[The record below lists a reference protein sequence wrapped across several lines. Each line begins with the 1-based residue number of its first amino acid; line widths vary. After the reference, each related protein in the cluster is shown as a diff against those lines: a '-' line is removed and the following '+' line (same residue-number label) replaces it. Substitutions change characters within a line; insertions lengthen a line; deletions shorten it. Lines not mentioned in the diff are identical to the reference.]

1 MKTQSIQIS
10 MFYCSNSLREDELGS
25 ICSQVRDIEINS
37 ISLPCSGKVN
47 LLYLLKAIE
56 TGSDGVLVVSCR
68 LGDCRY
74 LQGNYRA
81 QKRVHF
87 IDDLLHETGF
97 KKGHILFVDPQEED
111 KIDTIVSA
119 IEQMVNSFRIEFQQ
133 VQK

>member
-10 MFYCSNSLREDELGS
+10 LFYCANSLREDELGS
-25 ICSQVRDIEINS
+25 ICNQVRDIEINS

-56 TGSDGVLVVSCR
+56 TGADGVLVVSCR

-97 KKGHILFVDPQEED
+97 EKGHVLFVDPQAED
-111 KIDTIVSA
+111 KIDTIVSV
-119 IEQMVNSFRIEFQQ
+119 IEQMVNSFRIEIQQ